1 MTADDPSD
9 TEVTGK
15 SDGDNDANADSG
27 KDADNDPTNDPV
39 VVTLDQTASLSVTKS
54 TTVQIKQL
62 LVVQPAL
69 MLVTR

>member
-27 KDADNDPTNDPV
+27 KDADND
-39 VVTLDQTASLSVTKS
+39 LQ
-54 TTVQIKQL
+54 
-62 LVVQPAL
+62 
-69 MLVTR
+69 